1 MGDNV
6 FSAPAYHG
14 KLSGFESRPSSKIFS
29 YSFCLYLA
37 IECGFFSVYFVYDYS
52 VQELMAISKL
62 DDIFVTGFLRKES
75 L

>member
-1 MGDNV
+1 MPKKCDL
-6 FSAPAYHG
+6 F
-14 KLSGFESRPSSKIFS
+14 LSFLLVPGHR
-29 YSFCLYLA
+29 LW
-37 IECGFFSVYFVYDYS
+37 FFSVYFIYDYS